1 MTNSGIIA
9 SQAFSPN
16 KSSGLKLWMDA
27 ADTGTISDI
36 GGSVDQWIS
45 KSNVTNIARQT
56 VSARRPTTGTRT
68 INGFNV
74 IDFDGFDDR
83 LVLDNQP
90 IVGTEAR
97 TIIVVGLGDSAVS
110 ANIFIALSHSTV
122 ISGDLYRVSA
132 QIRLTISGAF
142 KEFANDSI
150 DDGIN
155 PGILIFTN
163 EANSNLN
170 SNINNFQAY
179 KNGGLIISTS
189 DNNPATTIDTRS
201 GKEAVIGDEGTGVTT
216 GPDRLNGVIAEIIIY
231 DRVLPLL
238 ERQENESYLSNKW
251 GIPLV

>member
-1 MTNSGIIA
+1 MSNLAIIA

-16 KSSGLKLWMDA
+16 KFSGLKLWMDA
-27 ADTGTISDI
+27 SDKGTIIDS
-36 GGSVDQWIS
+36 GGSVDEWIS
-45 KSNVTNIARQT
+45 KSSVTNKATQT
-56 VSARRPTTGTRT
+56 LSSRRPTTGTRT
-68 INGFNV
+68 INGLNV
-74 IDFDGFDDR
+74 IDFDGFDDN

-97 TIIVVGLGDSAVS
+97 TIIVVGLADSAVS
-110 ANIFIALSHSTV
+110 ANIFIALTHSTV
-122 ISGDLYRVSA
+122 MSGDLYRVTA

-155 PGILIFTN
+155 PAILIFTN
-163 EANSNLN
+163 EANSNLT
-170 SNINNFQAY
+170 SDANNFQAY
-179 KNGGLIISTS
+179 KNGALITSTS
-189 DNNPATTIDTRS
+189 DNNPTTTIDTRS
-201 GKEAVIGDEGTGVTT
+201 GKEAVIGNEGTGVST

-238 ERQENESYLSNKW
+238 ERQENESYLSAKR

>member
-16 KSSGLKLWMDA
+16 KSNGLKLWMDA
-27 ADTGTISDI
+27 SDKGTIIDS
-36 GGSVDQWIS
+36 GGSVIRWIS

-56 VSARRPTTGTRT
+56 VSSKRPTTGTRT
-68 INGFNV
+68 INGLNV
-74 IDFDGFDDR
+74 IDFDGFDDN

-110 ANIFIALSHSTV
+110 ANIFIALSHTT
-122 ISGDLYRVSA
+122 ITNGDLYRVAA
-132 QIRLTISGAF
+132 QIRLSISGAF
-142 KEFANDSI
+142 KEFANDGI

-163 EANSNLN
+163 QANSNLT
-170 SNINNFQAY
+170 SDANNFQAY
-179 KNGGLIISTS
+179 KNGALITSTS
-189 DNNPATTIDTRS
+189 DNNPGTTIDTQS
-201 GKEAVIGDEGTGVTT
+201 VSDAVIGDEGTGINT

-231 DRVLPLL
+231 DRVLSLA